1 MTLATNMHAAAPPS
15 ETGNRGGLLEH
26 ALTYLRQGW
35 SVVPVIPNE
44 KRPFI
49 KWKEFQTRLPSED
62 EVRRWWTV
70 YPNARIGLVLGE
82 LSGVVVADVDPRNG
96 GDGAAFL
103 AAHPTNLV
111 SASGGGG
118 LHAFYPIDPE
128 LREKDCVHLPR
139 IDMQME
145 RPIVVPPP
153 SPPVS
158 GRPHSWL
165 PERAAAPFPTSL

>member
-15 ETGNRGGLLEH
+15 QTGNRGGLLEH

-49 KWKEFQTRLPSED
+49 KWKEFQSRLASED

-96 GDGAAFL
+96 GDSAGFL
-103 AAHPTNLV
+103 AAHPTELV
-111 SASGGGG
+111 SESGGGRLPPLSPPAHRRRAKSGVHPPRTDMPMGAHTGG
-118 LHAFYPIDPE
+118 LG
-128 LREKDCVHLPR
+128 
-139 IDMQME
+139 
-145 RPIVVPPP
+145 PPP
-153 SPPVS
+153 
-158 GRPHSWL
+158 
-165 PERAAAPFPTSL
+165 